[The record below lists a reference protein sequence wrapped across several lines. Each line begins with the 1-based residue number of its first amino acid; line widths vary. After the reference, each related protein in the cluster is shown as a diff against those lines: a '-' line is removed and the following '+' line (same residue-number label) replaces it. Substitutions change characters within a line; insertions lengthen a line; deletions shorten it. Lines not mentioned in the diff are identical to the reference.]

1 MQKAKISKKK
11 LNAKASKYSRK
22 SLDNELDE
30 NDAVQDEMSEEE
42 FPEDENSEEQEFNE
56 QENYSENEFPKMVHK
71 RSHGLFKNVWWKKG
85 LLKGFVVWLAIVI
98 IFYIFD
104 FLGMVEVIDWKRWFF
119 FLVLLAVLGLA
130 YEKFSFKRMLP

>member
-1 MQKAKISKKK
+1 MQKAKIPKKK
-11 LNAKASKYSRK
+11 LNARASKYSKK
-22 SLDNELDE
+22 SLAYEVDE
-30 NDAVQDEMSEEE
+30 NNDAQDEMSEEE
-42 FPEDENSEEQEFNE
+42 FPEDENSEEQGFDE
-56 QENYSENEFPKMVHK
+56 QENYSENEFPKNAHK